1 MTNSHKKFMKLVVQ
15 IDYKFLSCKDLQLA
29 KRHTLS
35 NSKHAGK
42 NKWKNDFK
50 CILSNL
56 QHQDHK
62 ITTNDDTSFDSLGFP
77 IYCLVYKYTFQ
88 NLVINFQ

>member
-1 MTNSHKKFMKLVVQ
+1 MKPVVQ
-15 IDYKFLSCKDLQLA
+15 IDYMFLSCKHFKLA

-35 NSKHAGK
+35 NSKQVGK
-42 NKWKNDFK
+42 NKWKDDFK
-50 CILSNL
+50 CTLSNL

-77 IYCLVYKYTFQ
+77 I
-88 NLVINFQ
+88 